1 MDFATPGW
9 PYRRTIDN
17 ISAGGMLI
25 RTRDTVPPGTE
36 LKFIFDLKGRF
47 MEVKGK
53 IVWTRLD
60 SLGIQ
65 FSPGAGRD
73 RLKRLVSKFPTE

>member
-1 MDFATPGW
+1 MDFTTPGW

-25 RTRDTVPPGTE
+25 RTRDTVSPGTE

-47 MEVKGK
+47 MDITGK

-60 SLGIQ
+60 SLGVQ

-73 RLKRLVSKFPTE
+73 RLKRLVKKIAPE